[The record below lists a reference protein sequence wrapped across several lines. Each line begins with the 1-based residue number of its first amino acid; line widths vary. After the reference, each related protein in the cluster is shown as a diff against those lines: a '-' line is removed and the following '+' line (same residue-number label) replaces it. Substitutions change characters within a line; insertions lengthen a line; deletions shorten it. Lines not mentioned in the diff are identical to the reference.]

1 MKKDWPKKPNKTDLT
16 MSRNIVHN
24 LLLIFCF
31 AALTISCIDNVND
44 LNNWGNDQ
52 AINDLSGNYH
62 FLEEEGIKI
71 FLPEN
76 FNRINNYDLK
86 KYADS
91 IGKNYD
97 YSFKIHQP
105 KEALYKDINSYIYV
119 DKSKQSTYSITVL
132 PQQKFV
138 EADAK
143 NLLTTIR
150 GFQDKAIGNSKV
162 VFKKQTA
169 KFFDNRG
176 VQIFKTV
183 YKVENKTLKTE
194 SLHYSYFLSNKN
206 HTVFV
211 NLTSQEDEENFDLY
225 LQKMIL

>member
-105 KEALYKDINSYIYV
+105 KEALYKAMDFGRRAGLDMAKLIY
-119 DKSKQSTYSITVL
+119 DKVYAS
-132 PQQKFV
+132 
-138 EADAK
+138 EDAIEGPRAFAEK
-143 NLLTTIR
+143 RKPIW
-150 GFQDKAIGNSKV
+150 K
-162 VFKKQTA
+162 
-169 KFFDNRG
+169 
-176 VQIFKTV
+176 
-183 YKVENKTLKTE
+183 
-194 SLHYSYFLSNKN
+194 
-206 HTVFV
+206 
-211 NLTSQEDEENFDLY
+211 
-225 LQKMIL
+225 